1 MNFSKPRRDQFED
14 AMIKALKSTK
24 ERFRRHNKRSKD
36 PENDNMTEETAE
48 IEEPFTKKRRNKS
61 QENNNRNMQFA
72 NSDNIEHQAN
82 ENDNLSDTEL
92 LQNDLFSDTEVQY
105 DLSDNYEDSHES
117 NMFED
122 KY

>member
-1 MNFSKPRRDQFED
+1 LNFSKPRRDQLED

-24 ERFRRHNKRSKD
+24 ERFHRHNKRSKD
-36 PENDNMTEETAE
+36 PENDNITEETAE
-48 IEEPFTKKRRNKS
+48 IKEPFTKKQRNKS

-82 ENDNLSDTEL
+82 ENDHLSDTEL
-92 LQNDLFSDTEVQY
+92 LQNDLFSDTEMQY
-105 DLSDNYEDSHES
+105 DLSDYEDSHES